1 MNWSVGQEDI
11 ILPHSIQ
18 KDGKYTRVWDM
29 GMVKESGRDIIRS
42 LEWEEIYYKAEAI
55 FEKII
60 SKSFPKL
67 VKELKWIILTL
78 KKKTINAVPY
88 LKKKKMIGLF

>member
-1 MNWSVGQEDI
+1 
-11 ILPHSIQ
+11 
-18 KDGKYTRVWDM
+18 M
-29 GMVKESGRDIIRS
+29 GMVKGSSRDIIRS
-42 LEWEEIYYKAEAI
+42 LEWEEIYYKTEAI

-67 VKELKWIILTL
+67 VKEFRQINLTL
-78 KKKTINAVPY
+78 KKKTINAVSY

>member
-1 MNWSVGQEDI
+1 
-11 ILPHSIQ
+11 
-18 KDGKYTRVWDM
+18 M

-78 KKKTINAVPY
+78 KKKKTINAVPY